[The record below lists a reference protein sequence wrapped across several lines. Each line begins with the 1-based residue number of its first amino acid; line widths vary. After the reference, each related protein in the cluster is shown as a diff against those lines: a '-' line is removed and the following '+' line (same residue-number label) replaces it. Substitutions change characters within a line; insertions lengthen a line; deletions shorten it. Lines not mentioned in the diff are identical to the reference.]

1 VAKSNIFSRIIGRSA
16 KERKRRRAQLAKFA
30 SWTFVAAVTVLVV
43 LLAGQFVSR
52 MFITPPVSA
61 EVERT
66 DLLVTAGEKIQLKV
80 LNASGEPNLAREFT
94 DFLRARKFDV
104 VEMGNYGEVIE
115 QTLVVDKVNDKVA
128 AGKVAYALGVSGSRV
143 ISTPDTEA
151 FVDAEVIIGKDF
163 LSLKPK
169 Q

>member
-1 VAKSNIFSRIIGRSA
+1 MARSSILSRIVGRSS
-16 KERKRRRAQLAKFA
+16 KERKRRKSQLAKFF
-30 SWTFVAAVTVLVV
+30 SWLFVGLVSLLV
-43 LLAGQFVSR
+43 ILLAGQFVTHF
-52 MFITPPVSA
+52 FISPPVNA

-66 DLLVTAGEKIQLKV
+66 DMLVTKGEKIQLKV
-80 LNASGEPNLAREFT
+80 LNASGESNLAREFT

-104 VEMGNYGEVIE
+104 VEMGNFGEVIE
-115 QTLVVDKVNDKVA
+115 HSQVIDKVSDKVA
-128 AGKVAYALGVSGSRV
+128 ANKVAYALGVGATNVVSK
-143 ISTPDTEA
+143 PDPDA

>member
-1 VAKSNIFSRIIGRSA
+1 MAKAGIFSRIIGRTA
-16 KERKRRRAQLAKFA
+16 KERKRRRQQLAKFA
-30 SWTFVAAVTVLVV
+30 SWTFVGAVSILVV

-66 DLLVTAGEKIQLKV
+66 DLLVKAGERIQLRV
-80 LNASGEPNLAREFT
+80 LNGSGEPNLAREFT

-104 VEMGNYGEVIE
+104 VEMGNHPEVIE
-115 QTLVVDKVNDKVA
+115 HTRIIDKVNDRVA
-128 AGKVAYALGVSGSRV
+128 AGKVAYALGAKESSVVSL
-143 ISTPDTEA
+143 PDPEA
-151 FVDAEVIIGKDF
+151 FVDAEVIIGKDY

>member
-1 VAKSNIFSRIIGRSA
+1 MAKSSIFSRIIGRSA

-30 SWTFVAAVTVLVV
+30 SWSFIAGVSVLVV
-43 LLAGQFVSR
+43 LLIGQFVSR
-52 MFITPPVSA
+52 IFITPPVSA

-66 DLLVTAGEKIQLKV
+66 DLLVKAGEKIQLKV
-80 LNASGEPNLAREFT
+80 LNASGQPNLAREFT

-104 VEMGNYGEVIE
+104 VEMGNYGEEIE
-115 QTLVVDKVNDKVA
+115 HSLVVDKVNDKVA
-128 AGKVAYALGVSGSRV
+128 AGKVAYALGVGESNVVSR
-143 ISTPDTEA
+143 PDPEA

-163 LSLKPK
+163 PSLKPK